1 MNGAV
6 RIEMLCAKTGEK
18 ARLGRL
24 ETPHGSVDTP
34 AFMAVGTQ
42 ATVKTLDPADLRAA
56 GCQIILANA
65 YHLSLRPGAEL
76 IARLGG
82 LHGFMGWEG
91 PILTDSGGY
100 QLFSLAPLAKVTD
113 EGIDFQSHL
122 DGTRLNLTP
131 ERVVEIQE
139 ALGPDIAMVLDE
151 PLGFPHTRDRA
162 EDALRRTTAWAERS
176 KAVHRRADQA
186 LFGIVQGGA
195 FPDLRQESARQLVAL
210 NMDGYAV
217 GGLSLGEGK
226 SQTDELLDAATDIL
240 PADKP
245 RYVMGMGTPA
255 DLVRGVGR
263 GADMFDCVM
272 PTRHARRGNLFTW
285 GGRVSIKNAANGEN
299 PGPIGE
305 ACGCPT
311 CRQGFSRAYLRHLFQ
326 AGEMLG
332 YRLMTMHNLFFYQE
346 LLRKAR
352 EAIGAG
358 EFAAWAKEILS
369 GPLGTDPGGPPGGE
383 RLSTSGRALAGG
395 EKELE

>member
-1 MNGAV
+1 MSGAV
-6 RIEMLCAKTGEK
+6 RIEVLRSQTGEK

-24 ETPHGSVDTP
+24 KTPHGAVDTP

-42 ATVKTLDPADLRAA
+42 ATVKTLDPVDLRAA

-82 LHGFMGWEG
+82 LHGFMGWDG

-151 PLGFPHTRDRA
+151 PLGFPHTRERA

-176 KAVHRRADQA
+176 KAAHRRADQA

-195 FPDLRQESARQLVAL
+195 FSNLRQESARQLVAL
-210 NMDGYAV
+210 DMDGYAV

-255 DLVRGVGR
+255 DLIRGVGR

-285 GGRVSIKNAANGEN
+285 AGRVSIKNSANAEDS
-299 PGPIGE
+299 GPIEE

-311 CRQGFSRAYLRHLFQ
+311 CRQGYSRAYLRHLFK
-326 AGEMLG
+326 AEEMLG

-346 LLRKAR
+346 LLRKTR

-358 EFAAWAKEILS
+358 VFAAWAKEILS
-369 GPLGTDPGGPPGGE
+369 GPLGVDPGSSGVGGG
-383 RLSTSGRALAGG
+383 RPSASG
-395 EKELE
+395 